1 MPGESRHEPARVHR
15 RGNRSSA
22 VDTPR
27 DALLTVAFS
36 SHRIET
42 LSAAD
47 ELMRRHQAVVLEE
60 PRTEGFAGM
69 LTGAMTLEAYL
80 AATDFEFPEF
90 TRAACPRLRA
100 LHEAGIALYQLDPF
114 MDELL
119 AIHERFAAGG
129 RPADIAPG
137 TPGGRVFAVEKAWT
151 RALLDYYER
160 ALTEPFDAVV
170 AAVQA
175 FARADAERG
184 RLRDAMRARAVA
196 PLLERHDRVYVEA
209 GSLHLHLL
217 NALRPRLRP
226 GTRLRPVHL
235 MEPVVR
241 RLGGRREAW
250 GPGDLLTLRYTY
262 RPGFGGPLADLLA
275 ARSLVF
281 VKILAKEELPAAA
294 DEWPHLRDE
303 LACIA
308 LVSDLDYGECAR
320 LYGHIKGLSTAA
332 ARRLVEARRRAR
344 R

>member
-1 MPGESRHEPARVHR
+1 MPGDSRHQSVRDHR
-15 RGNRSSA
+15 RGKRSSA
-22 VDTPR
+22 GNTPR
-27 DALLTVAFS
+27 DALITVAFS
-36 SHRIET
+36 SHRSEI

-47 ELMRRHQAVVLEE
+47 DLMRRHQAVVLEE
-60 PRTEGFAGM
+60 PRTEGFADM
-69 LTGAMTLEAYL
+69 LTGAMTVETYL

-100 LHEAGIALYQLDPF
+100 LHEAGITLYQIDPF

-129 RPADIAPG
+129 RPEDIASD
-137 TPGGRVFAVEKAWT
+137 TPGGRVFAAEKAWA

-160 ALTEPFDAVV
+160 ALTEPFDTVV

-175 FARADAERG
+175 FARADAGRG
-184 RLRDAMRARAVA
+184 RLRDAMRARVIA
-196 PLLERHDRVYVEA
+196 PLIERHDRVYVEA
-209 GSLHLHLL
+209 GSLHIHLL
-217 NALRPRLRP
+217 NALRPRLLP

-235 MEPVVR
+235 MEPVAR
-241 RLGGRREAW
+241 RLGGRRAAW

-262 RPGFGGPLADLLA
+262 RPGFSGPLADLLA

-281 VKILAKEELPAAA
+281 VKILAKEELPATAE
-294 DEWPHLRDE
+294 EWPHLRDE

-320 LYGHIKGLSTAA
+320 IYGRIKGLSTAA
-332 ARRLVEARRRAR
+332 ARKVVEARRRAR
-344 R
+344 